1 MWRVGEVK
9 DKGKWAFK
17 KNYWRAVIVALLFSF
32 FVGGGGTVSSFT
44 DGFKDGL
51 RDGYNESLQEDDEE
65 DEDYEESLVDDEE
78 DDSLG
83 ALVIIYIV
91 VAVIVLFAIAI
102 ALVFFGIIDAFI
114 VNPIEVGIKNFYL
127 KNLYYNASPKEMLS
141 AFDTPFYKNIVKV
154 MIIKDLKTILWGLL
168 FIVPGV
174 IKSYEYK
181 MIPYIL
187 GEHPEMTKEQAF
199 MESKLMMNGQKWHA
213 FLLDLSFIGWRLL
226 SIPTLGILG
235 LFYVNPYAY
244 STGAV
249 LYETIRYGNG
259 NVVYANSTEQ

>member
-1 MWRVGEVK
+1 MWKVGEVK

-17 KNYWRAVIVALLFSF
+17 KNYWRAVIVALLFSLF
-32 FVGGGGTVSSFT
+32 IGGGGGVSSFT
-44 DGFKDGL
+44 DGFKDGFE
-51 RDGYNESLQEDDEE
+51 DGYNEITQKDD
-65 DEDYEESLVDDEE
+65 DDDYDDDYDDYDDGNESIGLI
-78 DDSLG
+78 
-83 ALVIIYIV
+83 VIIAIIV
-91 VAVIVLFAIAI
+91 VTIVLSITAIT
-102 ALVFFGIIDAFI
+102 LVFIGIIDAFI

-154 MIIKDLKTILWGLL
+154 MIIKDIKTILWGLL
-168 FIVPGV
+168 LIVPGI

-187 GEHPEMTKEQAF
+187 GEHPEMSKEQAF
-199 MESKLMMNGQKWHA
+199 MESKLMMNGHKWHA

-226 SIPTLGILG
+226 SIPTLGILN
-235 LFYVNPYAY
+235 LFYVSPYVY

-249 LYETIRYGNG
+249 LYETLRYGNG
-259 NVVYANSTEQ
+259 HVVYSNATEQ